1 MRITP
6 VALALGASA
15 LLVACAD
22 TPEPPPPV
30 VARPMVQQD
39 WVLIAPPD
47 NLATVAFLD
56 TFEYLPDHRDLFPI
70 DTNGLSEQD
79 RGSLQRLFERVAAEP
94 QPAARLA
101 ILTDVSAEI
110 EAPLER
116 WREVRVF
123 KSASDCRSTR
133 EELVKVTDEQ
143 TRKFA
148 AYAGMPREEFQWPML
163 ARSFQWSRC
172 VPAGP
177 ATEVSE
183 VRRRPS
189 RAAGEAPS

>member
-1 MRITP
+1 MRINP
-6 VALALGASA
+6 VALAVGATA

-22 TPEPPPPV
+22 PPAPPAP
-30 VARPMVQQD
+30 VASRPMPQQA

-56 TFEYLPDHRDLFPI
+56 TFEYLPDHRAPFPS

-79 RGSLQRLFERVAAEP
+79 RRSPLSLYERVAAEP
-94 QPAARLA
+94 QPSARLE
-101 ILTDVSAEI
+101 ILTNVSAEI

-123 KSASDCRSTR
+123 KSAGACRETR

-143 TRKFA
+143 TRKFG
-148 AYAGMPREEFQWPML
+148 AYSGMPREEFQWPML

-177 ATEVSE
+177 AAEVSAL
-183 VRRRPS
+183 RRGS
-189 RAAGEAPS
+189 AQATGEAPS